1 MARYAPLR
9 NFIPK
14 VFACTLAPLRPFPAF
29 STIFVYSHISLCSF
43 FSPPERQLEGP
54 RELQPCVRVRRAS
67 RRKAWRSPCWAPVR
81 PRPWWRVPRPVL
93 CPKPGRGCSGLSL
106 GSAARRLQNTLRHE
120 LGTVPGGMALKQRTL
135 LGAELNFLLES
146 AALSAAT
153 RNCLV
158 GAEGAACCG
167 VGLCIA
173 PSDPGEGSSVNHL
186 NPLLGL
192 HGTRAPFGPCL
203 FLHLLPGPPLAGS
216 SWPLHRHRPFPP
228 LAPISPSPTVPRPSG
243 LLCSI
248 ELPLFPFSPSASL
261 ISFSFFPLFLSLLL
275 LVLSLPLSSDTHLK
289 PLPCAPA
296 SPLCRPDGCGWL
308 VGPDCAKAPA
318 ARSGGNRPRLCPPRP
333 LARVPLSVHTS
344 TAQRSPRLS
353 RNWSCDWKSAAYSNS
368 YIIN

>member
-1 MARYAPLR
+1 MAQGNLALLGPGAP
-9 NFIPK
+9 
-14 VFACTLAPLRPFPAF
+14 PA
-29 STIFVYSHISLCSF
+29 V
-43 FSPPERQLEGP
+43 
-54 RELQPCVRVRRAS
+54 VA
-67 RRKAWRSPCWAPVR
+67 
-81 PRPWWRVPRPVL
+81 
-93 CPKPGRGCSGLSL
+93 
-106 GSAARRLQNTLRHE
+106 GSAACPLPQAWPRMFRAQSGQRHPAPSEHAAPRAGDSPRGYGVEAEDIVGCGAKFPAEKCSAVCSEEKLSVWWERRARCA
-120 LGTVPGGMALKQRTL
+120 G
-135 LGAELNFLLES
+135 
-146 AALSAAT
+146 
-153 RNCLV
+153 
-158 GAEGAACCG
+158 G

-203 FLHLLPGPPLAGS
+203 FLHLLRGPPLAGS

-228 LAPISPSPTVPRPSG
+228 LAPISPSPSVPSPSG

-296 SPLCRPDGCGWL
+296 SPLCHPDGCGWL
-308 VGPDCAKAPA
+308 VGPDCAKAPG
-318 ARSGGNRPRLCPPRP
+318 ARSWANRPRLCPPRP
-333 LARVPLSVHTS
+333 PARVPPSVRKS
-344 TAQRSPRLS
+344 TAQRSLRLS